1 MESYATVETAGAYF
15 AKRLYCDAWAKAGEY
30 EKESALLMATQTI
43 DRQALKGR
51 KADPD
56 QILAFPRY
64 PDTITPQEVTKAC
77 YEEALALL
85 EFGNSKRIQLQ
96 REGVQSFSL
105 GDLMETYEPGASRG
119 LLSQQARE
127 LLRPWLAGAVRIT

>member
-1 MESYATVETAGAYF
+1 MESYATAETAGTYF
-15 AKRLYCDAWAKAGEY
+15 QKRLYCDAWTKAGET
-30 EKESALLMATQTI
+30 EKESALLMAAQAI
-43 DRQALKGR
+43 DRQPLKGR
-51 KADPD
+51 KTSTD
-56 QILAFPRY
+56 QSLAFPRY
-64 PDTITPQEVTKAC
+64 PDTTTPQEVMKAC

-85 EFGNSKRIQLQ
+85 EYGNSKRIQLQ

-105 GDLMETYEPGASRG
+105 GDLNEVYGPGAGRG